1 MVPLAGL
8 IDVSFLGHLADIRHL
23 AGVALAT
30 VIFNYVY
37 WTFGFLRMSTTGMTA
52 QALGREE
59 SDTVLLIGLRHGILA
74 VAIGLLILLL
84 QSPLQW
90 LGFTLL
96 SATPEVKAAGQDYYN
111 ALIWGAPINLLGFVL
126 IGWCL
131 GRSQSSKVLLL
142 SLVASSSNVL
152 LNYWFIVRWGW
163 GSAGAGWATT
173 ISQYLMGFVG
183 LGLVAWEVRWAQI
196 RAVVPK
202 LYDPPAIR
210 AAFSLNRDILIR
222 TFALVTTFSI
232 FTNFSSVLGT
242 IVLSANTVM
251 LQVITFAA
259 YFIDGV
265 AFATESLAGLFQGQR
280 STQQLTRL
288 VQVSGGASLGVG
300 LLFAM
305 ITMLLPAPLFGLLTN
320 HTAIL
325 DRLTQDVFWLLPI
338 LGFGSIA
345 YMLDGYFLGLT
356 QGQILR
362 RSSLIASLIGFAPM
376 AIVAWQ
382 TRNGHLLWLALSLF
396 MLARTLTL
404 SLQVPR
410 TLHPHDPS

>member
-59 SDTVLLIGLRHGILA
+59 PDTVLLIGLRHGILA

-96 SATPEVKAAGQDYYN
+96 SATLEVKAAGQDYYN

-126 IGWCL
+126 IGWFL

-173 ISQYLMGFVG
+173 ISQYLMGLIG
-183 LGLVAWEVRWAQI
+183 LGLVAWEVRWTQI
-196 RAVVPK
+196 RAVAPK
-202 LYDPPAIR
+202 LCDPLAIR

-280 STQQLTRL
+280 STQQLTQL

-356 QGQILR
+356 QGKILR
-362 RSSLIASLIGFAPM
+362 QSSLIASLIGFAPM

-382 TRNGHLLWLALSLF
+382 TRSGHLLWLALSLF

>member
-59 SDTVLLIGLRHGILA
+59 PDTVLLIGLRHGILA

-126 IGWCL
+126 IGWFL

-173 ISQYLMGFVG
+173 ISQYLMGLIG

-196 RAVVPK
+196 RAIAPK
-202 LYDPPAIR
+202 LYDPMAIR